1 MQAQRWGLIVMA
13 RFTNGW
19 VKLHRKIADNE
30 WTQILDINSK
40 GLFIE
45 LLLMANYKPTRATRG
60 NTLVTIQP
68 GQILTSIKE
77 LTARLKTSRF
87 IVESRIKLLCDL
99 GTITRKTDSLGT
111 IITICKYSEYQS
123 INDDSPE
130 TDLQTDLQTELET
143 DLQTD
148 LQRIKE
154 LKKVKNKKSKEG
166 GTKNPPPPV
175 DKFLEL
181 YGHEMRQ
188 RYGADLVIT
197 SKMKKT
203 AQRIVQESGNLA
215 LQIPKLWVNST
226 NQWHTKRMHSLE
238 CLLNDLESIL
248 LCVRRNNEFGCQQ
261 ESGMRQNGL

>member
-1 MQAQRWGLIVMA
+1 MA

-99 GTITRKTDSLGT
+99 GTITRKTDNLGT
-111 IITICKYSEYQS
+111 IITICKYSEYQCMD
-123 INDDSPE
+123 DDSPE

-154 LKKVKNKKSKEG
+154 LKNIKNKRSKEG

-188 RYGADLVIT
+188 RYKVDLLIT
-197 SKMKKT
+197 SKMKIQAKK
-203 AQRIVQESGNLA
+203 IVQESGDLA
-215 LQIPKLWVNST
+215 LQIPKVWLSSN
-226 NQWHTKRMHSLE
+226 NEWHLKRMHSLE

-248 LCVRRNNEFGCQQ
+248 LCVRMSDDHRSIK
-261 ESGMRQNGL
+261 ES